1 MRAPF
6 DFIIEPIGDRYNN
19 SVDVDGKS
27 LIINTEVFNHQFV
40 NRQAKIISIPT
51 MIETEFRVGDT
62 VTVHH
67 NVFRRY
73 HDIRGVEKNSRS
85 YLKEDRYLV
94 KEDQIFL
101 YKTYGTWKVP
111 KGYIFVKPIKNTD
124 IFSESKERPHIGIVK
139 HTDGSHDIGDLV
151 GFLPYNEFEF
161 IIDGERFY
169 RVLSKDITIKYE
181 YQGDEEEYNPSWA

>member
-51 MIETEFRVGDT
+51 MIETEFKVGDT

-67 NVFRRY
+67 NVFRRF
-73 HDIRGVEKNSRS
+73 HDVRGIEKNSKS

-101 YKTYGTWKVP
+101 YKRNDKWIVP
-111 KGYIFVKPIKNTD
+111 KGYVFVKPIKNTD
-124 IFSESKERPHIGIVK
+124 IFSESKERPHIGIIK